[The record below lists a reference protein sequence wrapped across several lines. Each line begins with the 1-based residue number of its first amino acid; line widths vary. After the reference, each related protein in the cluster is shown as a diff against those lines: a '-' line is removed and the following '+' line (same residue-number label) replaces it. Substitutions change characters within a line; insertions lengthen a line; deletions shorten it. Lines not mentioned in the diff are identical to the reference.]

1 MNDPIEAPFTAPSES
16 DVLGLKLRPFSL
28 GSLSICRRIKLS
40 MITGDAKMD
49 ELNDEE
55 KQRQI
60 IAFLYIQSQP
70 VQTVLKA
77 IQSPNFYD
85 EYVLPFSMDLPLHA
99 IPEAVQEIQ
108 RVMAEAGAA
117 YVEVQS
123 KPGDKPE
130 DAPPNS

>member
-1 MNDPIEAPFTAPSES
+1 MNDPIESPFIAPTES

-28 GSLSICRRIKLS
+28 GSLRICRRIKLT
-40 MITGDAKMD
+40 MITGDAKLD
-49 ELNDEE
+49 DLDDEE

-60 IAFLYIQSQP
+60 IAFLYVQSQP
-70 VQTVLKA
+70 IQTVLRA

-117 YVEVQS
+117 YIEVQS

-130 DAPPNS
+130 DAPPN

>member
-1 MNDPIEAPFTAPSES
+1 MNDPIEAPFITPNES
-16 DVLGLKLRPFSL
+16 DLLGLKLRPFSL
-28 GSLSICRRIKLS
+28 GSLSICRRTKLT
-40 MITGDAKMD
+40 MITGDAKLD
-49 ELNDEE
+49 ELDDEE

-85 EYVLPFSMDLPLHA
+85 EYVLPFSMELPLNI

-117 YVEVQS
+117 YVDVQS

-130 DAPPNS
+130 DAPPN

>member
-1 MNDPIEAPFTAPSES
+1 MNDPIESPFIAPSES

-28 GSLSICRRIKLS
+28 GSLSICRRIKLT
-40 MITGDAKMD
+40 MITGDAKLD
-49 ELNDEE
+49 DLDDEE

-70 VQTVLKA
+70 VQTVLRA
-77 IQSPNFYD
+77 IQSPDFYD
-85 EYVLPFSMDLPLHA
+85 EFVLPFSMDLPLHA

-117 YVEVQS
+117 YIDVQS
-123 KPGDKPE
+123 KPGDKSE
-130 DAPPNS
+130 DAPPN

>member
-1 MNDPIEAPFTAPSES
+1 MNDPIEAPFIAPSET

-28 GSLSICRRIKLS
+28 GSLSICRKIKLS
-40 MITGDAKMD
+40 MITGDAKLD
-49 ELNDEE
+49 ELDDEE

-70 VQTVLKA
+70 IQSVLRA

-85 EYVLPFSMDLPLHA
+85 KYVLPFSMDLPLHA

-108 RVMAEAGAA
+108 RVMTEAGAA

-123 KPGDKPE
+123 KPGDKAE